1 MELPALVAE
10 ATGLTGNVAS
20 ASARLPGLVV
30 EAGSDRL
37 QMDADIDLPSLI
49 ARATAVGGENDPGR
63 RRHPCAS
70 GRSPC
75 VLSAQLRTST
85 RRFRRWFAEASG
97 FADLIADAE
106 VDLPAFG
113 MCGLD
118 ADPRTVSTGLV
129 LRYIQIHRI
138 SAVADLDTESVFTEW
153 PPAMP

>member
-49 ARATAVGGENDPGR
+49 ARATAVGGETIRGDADIP
-63 RRHPCAS
+63 A
-70 GRSPC
+70 
-75 VLSAQLRTST
+75 LRVEAHAFVGAIANLDETLPALV
-85 RRFRRWFAEASG
+85 AEASG

-106 VDLPAFG
+106 VDLPALVCAASMRIQGRF
-113 MCGLD
+113 D
-118 ADPRTVSTGLV
+118 GLV